1 MRGASSLI
9 PQALEMFRPFAMFLS
24 SLPMAADAQGSWS
37 RDGSRVETVIYTCD
51 SAMDSLSVAYFTAPD
66 ATSFAAVQ
74 IGGVVHA
81 LVRDVGAS
89 GVRYVDVNAQ
99 TGYRL
104 QGKGDQVM
112 LLKLDPDPA
121 AEEQLLVE
129 CHALQG

>member
-9 PQALEMFRPFAMFLS
+9 PQALDMFRPFVMLLS
-24 SLPMAADAQGSWS
+24 SLPMAVDAQGTWS

-81 LVRDVGAS
+81 LVRDVAAS

-129 CHALQG
+129 CPAL

>member
-1 MRGASSLI
+1 
-9 PQALEMFRPFAMFLS
+9 
-24 SLPMAADAQGSWS
+24 
-37 RDGSRVETVIYTCD
+37 
-51 SAMDSLSVAYFTAPD
+51 MDSLSVAYFTAPD

-74 IGGVVHA
+74 IGGLVHA
-81 LVRDVGAS
+81 LVRDVAAS

-129 CHALQG
+129 CNALQG